1 MTTTTRETV
10 AEWAITAA
18 RAADDKKCEA
28 TVILEVGT
36 ILAITDF
43 FVITSAANRRQV
55 RTVADEIEKQV
66 KASGGP
72 LPLRVEGLEDLT
84 WVLIDYGDIVVH
96 IFDPATRAYYDLE
109 RLWRD
114 VPHLEWAPAGRTG

>member
-1 MTTTTRETV
+1 LNTTTRETV
-10 AEWAITAA
+10 ADWAITAA
-18 RAADDKKCEA
+18 RAADDKKSEG
-28 TVILEVGT
+28 TVILEVGK

-72 LPLRVEGLEDLT
+72 SPLRVEGRDDLT
-84 WVLIDYGDIVVH
+84 WVLIDYGDLVVH
-96 IFDPATRAYYDLE
+96 IFDPATRAFYDLE

>member
-1 MTTTTRETV
+1 LTTTTRETI

-18 RAADDKKCEA
+18 RTADDKKCEA

-72 LPLRVEGLEDLT
+72 LPIRVEGLEDLT
-84 WVLIDYGDIVVH
+84 WVLIDYGDLVVH

-109 RLWRD
+109 RLWSD
-114 VPHLEWAPAGRTG
+114 VPHLEWAPAGRPG

>member
-10 AEWAITAA
+10 AEWATTAA

-55 RTVADEIEKQV
+55 RTVAEEIEKQV

-72 LPLRVEGLEDLT
+72 RPLRIEGLDDLT
-84 WVLIDYGDIVVH
+84 WVLIDYGDLVVH

-114 VPHLEWAPAGRTG
+114 VPHLEWAAAGRVG